1 MSLNNLN
8 PIYMN
13 KLFQKTNYP
22 AHSPSNIELNMNN
35 TFRYKKRSAKYLGP
49 DILNSLS
56 EQVKKQ

>member
-1 MSLNNLN
+1 MH
-8 PIYMN
+8 

-35 TFRYKKRSAKYLGP
+35 TFRYKKCSVKYLGP
-49 DILNSLS
+49 DIFNSLS